1 MNWILCRAVALLI
14 GFLGEQ
20 QIGWPRKWYHPI
32 MAVGSLISGAERMLR
47 AWFPKSKAGERA
59 AGIVM
64 ASVLPLLTLGVSGGV
79 LYFLYRWSWIAGLLV
94 ESAMCWS
101 IFASGSLRDAAQEV
115 ETGLSHSVEAGRQAV
130 SRIVGRDTRQ
140 LSQAGVIRAAVETV
154 AENLSDGVL
163 APLVFTA
170 LGGAAGGYFYKTV
183 NTMDSM
189 VGYRNDRYRYFGTG
203 AARLDDVC
211 NAIPARLSAILMVL
225 LAGFCGLDRRRAWRT
240 FCRDRYCHASPNS
253 AQTESVMAGALGLQ
267 LGGDAWY
274 FGQLHKK
281 QTIGDALRPAEPEDI
296 ARAVRLMLAT
306 SDAAVCL
313 AVMLLVWIG
322 G

>member
-1 MNWILCRAVALLI
+1 
-14 GFLGEQ
+14 
-20 QIGWPRKWYHPI
+20 
-32 MAVGSLISGAERMLR
+32 
-47 AWFPKSKAGERA
+47 
-59 AGIVM
+59 
-64 ASVLPLLTLGVSGGV
+64 
-79 LYFLYRWSWIAGLLV
+79 
-94 ESAMCWS
+94 MCWS

-203 AARLDDVC
+203 AAGWTMCVTQFPPGC
-211 NAIPARLSAILMVL
+211 
-225 LAGFCGLDRRRAWRT
+225 RR
-240 FCRDRYCHASPNS
+240 F
-253 AQTESVMAGALGLQ
+253 
-267 LGGDAWY
+267 
-274 FGQLHKK
+274 
-281 QTIGDALRPAEPEDI
+281 
-296 ARAVRLMLAT
+296 
-306 SDAAVCL
+306 
-313 AVMLLVWIG
+313 
-322 G
+322 